1 MLLPAP
7 RAGGG
12 SRLSGRCAVVYPNK
26 GRCRCLHAGLSFVP
40 LAVIPWPPRARR
52 WPRDA
57 SAALLPA
64 GQLMDE
70 GGDSLHPGGKGP
82 RGGGAAPRVSWA
94 GAEAGGSQRLSHTTE
109 RSGRVCPG
117 AWFQTRA
124 RDASGQ
130 WHELLQ
136 ALVPSLPFGAR
147 DPEVSPDGARSL
159 GFHAGLA
166 INPPHRSRGT
176 LQVYQTFLHVELKRG
191 L

>member
-12 SRLSGRCAVVYPNK
+12 SRLSGRRAVVYPNK
-26 GRCRCLHAGLSFVP
+26 GCCLCLHAGLSFAP
-40 LAVIPWPPRARR
+40 LAIMPWPPRARR
-52 WPRDA
+52 WLRDA

-64 GQLMDE
+64 GLPMDE
-70 GGDSLHPGGKGP
+70 GGDSLHSGGKGP
-82 RGGGAAPRVSWA
+82 RGGGAARRVSWV

-117 AWFQTRA
+117 AWFQTQA

-136 ALVPSLPFGAR
+136 GPGPLP
-147 DPEVSPDGARSL
+147 
-159 GFHAGLA
+159 
-166 INPPHRSRGT
+166 T
-176 LQVYQTFLHVELKRG
+176 LWGQG
-191 L
+191 P